1 MTSRPSK
8 DFADTCAPNWRIDS
22 SPRLQVNRSRP
33 YRSVS
38 STSTAPCSTSPIH
51 GQVSEGTS
59 MPTTPVRPRASPTA
73 RELGTYPSSS
83 MTLRTRAAVNSS
95 SSPLPLSTRE
105 TVVLLTLARAATS
118 AMVIGTCP
126 PTCVQAVA
134 PQFRN
139 RFRERFRAVNSGEP
153 GHVNQ
158 SVALFRFRDGNQR
171 SSRSLWSRQYF
182 LFRAKRAHRGRRKR
196 QDRRIRGGREQAA
209 ARAARLPG
217 GGGI

>member
-1 MTSRPSK
+1 
-8 DFADTCAPNWRIDS
+8 
-22 SPRLQVNRSRP
+22 
-33 YRSVS
+33 
-38 STSTAPCSTSPIH
+38 
-51 GQVSEGTS
+51 
-59 MPTTPVRPRASPTA
+59 
-73 RELGTYPSSS
+73 
-83 MTLRTRAAVNSS
+83 MTLRTRAAVDSS

-158 SVALFRFRDGNQR
+158 SVALFRFRDGNQVAPY
-171 SSRSLWSRQYF
+171 S
-182 LFRAKRAHRGRRKR
+182 FRCFATGPDPGETGHVRGR
-196 QDRRIRGGREQAA
+196 
-209 ARAARLPG
+209 PG
-217 GGGI
+217 